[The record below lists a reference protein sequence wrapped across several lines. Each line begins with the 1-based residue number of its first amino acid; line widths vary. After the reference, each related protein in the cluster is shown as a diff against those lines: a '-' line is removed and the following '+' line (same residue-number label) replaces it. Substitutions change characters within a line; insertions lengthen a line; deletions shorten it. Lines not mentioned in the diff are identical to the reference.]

1 MVVLPLCCFPDR
13 LWFARYRGAD
23 SVVIDLGE
31 HYVKQSYRNRFTLM
45 GSHGPFVCTARVQGQ
60 KGQKMAMSDI
70 ALVDDE
76 WRRVALRGLRSSY
89 ARSPFWEHYA
99 ERIESI
105 ILHKHERLVDLNRAA
120 LDFLLDGMGMVEK
133 HRFSDRYV
141 EVDEGWMDFRMDAE
155 PGCEENHLPA
165 YPQVF
170 EDRHGFVGGLSALD
184 LLLNT
189 GPEALNYL
197 G

>member
-1 MVVLPLCCFPDR
+1 MVVLPLYCFPDR
-13 LWFARYRGAD
+13 LWFARYRAAD
-23 SVVIDLGE
+23 HVLIDLAE
-31 HYVKQSYRNRFTLM
+31 HYVKQSYRNRFALM
-45 GSHGPFVCTARVQGQ
+45 GSHGPFMCTARVHGQQGQ
-60 KGQKMAMSDI
+60 KIALRNI

-89 ARSPFWEHYA
+89 AGSPFWEHYA
-99 ERIESI
+99 EIIESI
-105 ILHKHERLVDLNRAA
+105 FLSKHERLVDLNLAA
-120 LDFLLDGMGMVEK
+120 LNFLLDGMGMAEK
-133 HRFSDRYV
+133 HSFSDHYV
-141 EVDEGWMDFRMDAE
+141 ELNEEWIDFRMNAE
-155 PGCEENHLPA
+155 PDHQESHLPP

-170 EDRHGFVGGLSALD
+170 EDRHGFVDGLSALD